1 MTLRLKGSYSVSN
14 AENPVRSFPFK
25 AITCNIVYLD
35 DKTEL
40 FRLEVSCNEMYI
52 SLTYVFLPS
61 FSFVCVV
68 EKQSRTGAA

>member
-40 FRLEVSCNEMYI
+40 FRLEVSCSEKYI
-52 SLTYVFLPS
+52 SLTHLVLPS
-61 FSFVCVV
+61 CPSVCIV